1 MSHHG
6 PLPAT
11 ALEEAL
17 AIAGMGCWH
26 WPHGSVRPLLSASF
40 SALLGYPHEALP
52 QTPGQW
58 LNLAHPDERRPFADL
73 LEQLG
78 QGLRR
83 GRGVRATTA
92 AVDGTPGQTGVGQ
105 RLAPVARR
113 ALEPDQ
119 RLRGRSRRQAPV

>member
-58 LNLAHPDERRPFADL
+58 LNLAHPDERR
-73 LEQLG
+73 
-78 QGLRR
+78 
-83 GRGVRATTA
+83 
-92 AVDGTPGQTGVGQ
+92 
-105 RLAPVARR
+105 
-113 ALEPDQ
+113 
-119 RLRGRSRRQAPV
+119 